1 MMRKFLLGLF
11 FVCLSA
17 AAFGKTYKIGTM
29 VPDGTTYSKLLKE
42 MAKKVRKE
50 TKGKVKF
57 KFVFGGIAGD
67 ERDVVN
73 KIRVGQ
79 FHGGVFTAKTI
90 ADAFG
95 DFRIMEVPFSFRDRE
110 HAKKV
115 LKDFTPHFNEGLSKG
130 GFESLG
136 IYETGEVYMVSKNEI
151 KNVTD
156 LKEQKLWLYNG
167 DSLAEAFI
175 KSMDLVAVPVT
186 LPDVLSSLSTGLINT
201 AYAPAIGIIALQW
214 QSKVSY
220 LIEPPFGFH
229 FQGFVLS
236 TKEWRK
242 IPIDI
247 QKIVSAICS
256 EYADKISEDNVKEA
270 SKALD
275 AIKKQ
280 GVKVVQWPK
289 SDLEKLKTIR
299 ADVLKVLT
307 GKVLSQ
313 KIVDDFKT
321 KM

>member
-1 MMRKFLLGLF
+1 MRNFWLSLFAICLGTPVF
-11 FVCLSA
+11 A
-17 AAFGKTYKIGTM
+17 KTYKIGTM
-29 VPDGTTYSKLLKE
+29 IPEGTSYSNLLKE
-42 MAKKVRKE
+42 MGKKIRSE

-57 KFVFGGIAGD
+57 KFVMGGVAGD

-90 ADAFG
+90 ADAYG
-95 DFRIMEVPFSFRDRE
+95 DVRIMEIPFSFKDRS
-110 HAKKV
+110 HSQQV
-115 LKDFTPHFNEGLSKG
+115 LKDFMPHFEKGLRKS

-136 IYETGEVYMVSKNEI
+136 LYETGEIYMVSKNDI
-151 KNVTD
+151 KDVKG
-156 LKEQKLWLYNG
+156 LKDQKLWLYNG

-201 AYAPAIGIIALQW
+201 AYAPSIGIVALQW

-220 LIEPPFGFH
+220 LIEPPFAYH
-229 FQGFVLS
+229 FQGFLLS
-236 TKEWRK
+236 SRAWRK

-247 QKIVSAICS
+247 QKTVKRITS
-256 EYADKISEDNVKEA
+256 EYAKKISDDNIKEA
-270 SKALD
+270 AKAL
-275 AIKKQ
+275 AIIKKQ
-280 GVKVVQWPK
+280 GVKVIQWPA
-289 SDLEKLKTIR
+289 SDLEKLKSIR
-299 ADVLKVLT
+299 TGVLKELT

-313 KIVDDFKT
+313 DIVKQFKT